1 MEASP
6 HESKCIRFCFAMSSI
21 KFRYLFAC
29 PSGQVAPSEIGHT
42 KRRFARK
49 STDILNDYLKVY
61 PDGSASK
68 CPFTGKSLLAEIG
81 ILVIDDDV
89 GSQRAIKQVLD
100 AEGWHV
106 RIVPLAAHA
115 LPELAK
121 GSWNLVIVN
130 ASLTDIHGPVFAI
143 LRELALAD
151 SYATNEDSESE
162 TTHTEPQNGNGDPS
176 ANGNGI
182 ATLRKRLRVLFLIP
196 ARATRDVQPVLERDG
211 LPYLLKPYHLHDF
224 LEKVSELLQEAG
236 AIEDPIR
243 SMRDFSAKRKRVRTR
258 RARDARRGAMFASR
272 EDYQMTEEEMAE
284 WERQEEEEKKKRQ
297 KEQHDREHLG

>member
-1 MEASP
+1 M
-6 HESKCIRFCFAMSSI
+6 
-21 KFRYLFAC
+21 
-29 PSGQVAPSEIGHT
+29 
-42 KRRFARK
+42 
-49 STDILNDYLKVY
+49 
-61 PDGSASK
+61 
-68 CPFTGKSLLAEIG
+68 AEIG

-89 GSQRAIKQVLD
+89 ASQRAIKQVLD
-100 AEGWHV
+100 SEGWRV

-151 SYATNEDSESE
+151 SYVTNENAESE
-162 TTHTEPQNGNGDPS
+162 ATHAEVQNGGESN
-176 ANGNGI
+176 ANGNGHGNGV
-182 ATLRKRLRVLFLIP
+182 ATFRKRLRVLFLIP

-243 SMRDFSAKRKRVRTR
+243 SMRDFFGKKKRSRTR

-272 EDYQMTEEEMAE
+272 EDYQMTEEEMVE

>member
-1 MEASP
+1 
-6 HESKCIRFCFAMSSI
+6 MS
-21 KFRYLFAC
+21 
-29 PSGQVAPSEIGHT
+29 
-42 KRRFARK
+42 RRFAQK
-49 STDILNDYLKVY
+49 SLDILNDYPKVHS
-61 PDGSASK
+61 DASAEK
-68 CPFTGKSLLAEIG
+68 CPFRGKSLLAEIG

-89 GSQRAIKQVLD
+89 ASQRAIKQVLD
-100 AEGWHV
+100 AEEWHV
-106 RIVPLAAHA
+106 RVVPLAAHA

-121 GSWNLVIVN
+121 GSWSLVIVN

-151 SYATNEDSESE
+151 SYAANEDAESS
-162 TTHTEPQNGNGDPS
+162 TTHTDPQNGNGDLTPDG
-176 ANGNGI
+176 NGNGT
-182 ATLRKRLRVLFLIP
+182 ATVRKRLRVLFLIP

-243 SMRDFSAKRKRVRTR
+243 SMRDFSGKRKRVRAR
-258 RARDARRGAMFASR
+258 RTARDARRGAMFASR

-297 KEQHDREHLG
+297 KEQRDREHLG

>member
-1 MEASP
+1 M
-6 HESKCIRFCFAMSSI
+6 
-21 KFRYLFAC
+21 
-29 PSGQVAPSEIGHT
+29 
-42 KRRFARK
+42 
-49 STDILNDYLKVY
+49 
-61 PDGSASK
+61 
-68 CPFTGKSLLAEIG
+68 AEIG

-89 GSQRAIKQVLD
+89 ASQRAIKQVLD
-100 AEGWHV
+100 SEGWRV

-130 ASLTDIHGPVFAI
+130 ASLTDVHGPVFAI

-151 SYATNEDSESE
+151 SYAAAEE
-162 TTHTEPQNGNGDPS
+162 TVPEAGQVELRGVNGTSGGNG
-176 ANGNGI
+176 NGNGI

-196 ARATRDVQPVLERDG
+196 GRATRDVQPVLERDG

-243 SMRDFSAKRKRVRTR
+243 SMRDSFGKKKRVRSR